1 MNLSGRNQIIPVVLL
16 IVLLI
21 TLLPGCSAGRQ
32 SRIQRETVT
41 ETLATRTDSL
51 LLHNLFQASGNRTVD
66 IEHIVFDTGRLDTL
80 CSDNC
85 RTATLP
91 SIRSVTRIAV
101 DEQGKIESKT
111 SARSGSVSESRS
123 TGSDSLQKEHIAN
136 FSLGRWMFVLLL
148 ILFLYLLIK
157 LK

>member
-1 MNLSGRNQIIPVVLL
+1 MSLSGRYLIVPVVLF
-16 IVLLI
+16 IV
-21 TLLPGCSAGRQ
+21 LLPGCSTRRQ

-41 ETLATRTDSL
+41 ETLAMRTDSL

-66 IEHIVFDTGRLDTL
+66 IEHIVFDTGRLDTF
-80 CSDNC
+80 CFDSC
-85 RTATLP
+85 RTTAFP
-91 SIRSVTRIAV
+91 PVGSITHIAI

-136 FSLGRWMFVLLL
+136 FSLGRWMFVLLIIGL
-148 ILFLYLLIK
+148 LLFWIRSK
-157 LK
+157 

>member
-1 MNLSGRNQIIPVVLL
+1 MSLSGRYLIVPVVLF
-16 IVLLI
+16 IV
-21 TLLPGCSAGRQ
+21 LLPGCSTRRQ
-32 SRIQRETVT
+32 SSIQRETVT
-41 ETLATRTDSL
+41 ETLAVHTDSL

-66 IEHIVFDTGRLDTL
+66 IEHIVFQTVRSDTL
-80 CSDNC
+80 CADSC

-91 SIRSVTRIAV
+91 SIRSVTRIAI

-111 SARSGSVSESRS
+111 SARSGSVSESVS
-123 TGSDSLQKEHIAN
+123 TTSYSLQKEHIAN